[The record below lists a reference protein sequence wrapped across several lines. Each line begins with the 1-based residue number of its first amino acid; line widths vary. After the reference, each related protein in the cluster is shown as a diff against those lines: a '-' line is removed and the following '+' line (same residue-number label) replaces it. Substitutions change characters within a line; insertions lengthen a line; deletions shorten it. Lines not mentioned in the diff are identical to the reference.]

1 MAADDLLR
9 LSDDEKTALAAL
21 LRRTI
26 DEDRFPRSPQI
37 YTLKGILAKLE
48 PPKPAPAPLG
58 GEMGTFY
65 VSANHPHHGE
75 MGTSG
80 LSAEE
85 AWYLYLAWMAR
96 VATEPGLIIKVVDE
110 ATGQA
115 LGNPKAE
122 LRRLL

>member
-1 MAADDLLR
+1 MADDDLSR

-21 LRRTI
+21 LKRAI

-58 GEMGTFY
+58 GEARTFAIGA
-65 VSANHPHHGE
+65 SHPHHGE

-80 LSAEE
+80 LSAEG

-96 VATEPGLIIKVVDE
+96 VATEPGLIIKVMDQ
-110 ATGQA
+110 ATGQVLA
-115 LGNPKAE
+115 NPEAE
-122 LRRLL
+122 LRRLF

>member
-1 MAADDLLR
+1 MADDDLSR
-9 LSDDEKTALAAL
+9 LTEDEKVALVTL
-21 LRRTI
+21 LKRTI
-26 DEDRFPRSPQI
+26 DEDRFPLSPQI

-58 GEMGTFY
+58 GEARTFAIGA
-65 VSANHPHHGE
+65 SHPHHGE

-80 LSAEE
+80 LSAED

-110 ATGQA
+110 ATGEA
-115 LGNPKAE
+115 LGNPEAE